1 MVKDASIT
9 APVKP
14 TEDYTGYEQRKREA
28 DFSDELQIPTSLF
41 LSFMVNKSGNYN
53 CRQPGIIIVVD
64 HSTVIFG

>member
-14 TEDYTGYEQRKREA
+14 TADNTDYEQRKREA
-28 DFSDELQIPTSLF
+28 NFSDELQILTSLL

-53 CRQPGIIIVVD
+53 CRQPGIIIVAD
-64 HSTVIFG
+64 HYWFLI